1 MKVIAAVDIMDG
13 SVVRLIKGDPSN
25 KITYSNNPIEIA
37 RRWETAGADL
47 LHIVDLDAALSNGNN
62 NSNLIFKI
70 LSSVTIPV
78 EVAGGIRAYET
89 AEDILT
95 KASKVV
101 IGTIA
106 YRDPEIIR
114 KLVKKNGKDRIVIS
128 IDQRGGMVMVKGW
141 KESTDVKVLDAI
153 SKFRAMGIE
162 EFLLT
167 SVERDGTLEGP
178 DLQSLS
184 EAVVSG
190 GKIIASGG
198 ISSIEDIIKVK
209 NLGCSSVILGKAMY
223 DGKLTIERA
232 KMVA

>member
-1 MKVIAAVDIMDG
+1 
-13 SVVRLIKGDPSN
+13 
-25 KITYSNNPIEIA
+25 
-37 RRWETAGADL
+37 
-47 LHIVDLDAALSNGNN
+47 
-62 NSNLIFKI
+62 
-70 LSSVTIPV
+70 
-78 EVAGGIRAYET
+78 
-89 AEDILT
+89 
-95 KASKVV
+95 
-101 IGTIA
+101 
-106 YRDPEIIR
+106 
-114 KLVKKNGKDRIVIS
+114 
-128 IDQRGGMVMVKGW
+128 
-141 KESTDVKVLDAI
+141 
-153 SKFRAMGIE
+153 
-162 EFLLT
+162 LLT